1 MKKII
6 PSICMLLVTAV
17 LMGTST
23 YAWFSMNRKV
33 EVKGMQVSAVTSS
46 NLVISNTNV
55 GEVTNV
61 NDFKISYTTKTALTP
76 ASSANGKAFFSAQG
90 EAKGPDKS
98 ELEENKYNSVNAAT
112 AEGKN
117 YYVKETFYIGIN
129 GVEDLKNKIDVTVNM
144 TSKDAAGEDKTGTN
158 ADIYKALR
166 FAVYYDENNAIIFSG
181 NAEAASG
188 QAVSSVEETTGAGTK
203 STVTFA
209 KTGTNSIPSLTEL
222 THNQWYKITVVIWLE
237 GEDAACTANNTN
249 GANTQGFAGVSVD
262 FTFTVGDSTVGG

>member
-23 YAWFSMNRKV
+23 YAWFSMNR
-33 EVKGMQVSAVTSS
+33 EVKATGMQVSAVTSS
-46 NLVISNTNV
+46 NLVISKTNE
-55 GEVTNV
+55 GAVTTV
-61 NDFKISYTTKTALTP
+61 NDFNISYTTKTALTP

-98 ELEENKYNSVNAAT
+98 ELEENKYNSVTAAT
-112 AEGKN
+112 VSGKN
-117 YYVKETFYIGIN
+117 YYVTETFYIGIN

-158 ADIYKALR
+158 AEIYKALR

-181 NAEAASG
+181 DAGATSG
-188 QAVSSVEETTGAGTK
+188 QAVSSVEATTGA
-203 STVTFA
+203 
-209 KTGTNSIPSLTEL
+209 GTNSIPSLTAL
-222 THNQWYKITVVIWLE
+222 TAKQWYKITVVIWLE

-262 FTFTVGDSTVGG
+262 FTFTVGASTVGG

>member
-23 YAWFSMNRKV
+23 YAWFSMNR
-33 EVKGMQVSAVTSS
+33 EVKATGMQVSAVTSS
-46 NLVISNTNV
+46 NLVISKTNE
-55 GEVTNV
+55 GAVTAV
-61 NDFKISYTTKTALTP
+61 NKFDISYTTKTALTP
-76 ASSANGKAFFSAQG
+76 ASSVNGKAFFSAKG
-90 EAKGPDKS
+90 EATAPDQSALK
-98 ELEENKYNSVNAAT
+98 ENKYDSVT
-112 AEGKN
+112 APTVSGKT
-117 YYVKETFYIGIN
+117 YYVTETFYIGIN

-158 ADIYKALR
+158 ANIYKALR
-166 FAVYYDENNAIIFSG
+166 FAVYYDTNDAIIFSG
-181 NAEAASG
+181 NAEATSD
-188 QAVSSVEETTGAGTK
+188 QAVSSVETTTGAGTK

-262 FTFTVGDSTVGG
+262 FTFTVGASTAA